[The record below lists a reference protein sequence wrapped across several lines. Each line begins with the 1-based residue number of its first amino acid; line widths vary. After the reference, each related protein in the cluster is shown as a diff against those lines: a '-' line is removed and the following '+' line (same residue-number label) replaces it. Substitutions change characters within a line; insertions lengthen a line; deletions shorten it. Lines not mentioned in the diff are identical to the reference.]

1 MEIFGLHKRE
11 FFLHLDFIKRY
22 HNIDSANIYTTL
34 LAPFSPIV
42 ASALII
48 IYITEYGNNWKQ
60 DEKNHQFQMTA
71 KKL

>member
-34 LAPFSPIV
+34 LAPFSPTTLFTFWKKK
-42 ASALII
+42 AAAII
-48 IYITEYGNNWKQ
+48 LGDDYQSI
-60 DEKNHQFQMTA
+60 
-71 KKL
+71 